1 MEIRVN
7 VERAIRYYLYSIE
20 DGRNN
25 ILNLWDI
32 LDLHF
37 SFNIEKKLNNMAIEA
52 VNIASNNP
60 LEFETVINNFAEKIY
75 NIVLQEI
82 EAQANCNPIQ
92 NKVISYTDT
101 I

>member
-7 VERAIRYYLYSIE
+7 VERAIRCYLYSIE
-20 DGRNN
+20 GERNG
-25 ILNLWDI
+25 ISNLWYI

-37 SFNIEKKLNNMAIEA
+37 NFNIEKRLDNMAIEA
-52 VNIASNNP
+52 VNTAINNP

-82 EAQANCNPIQ
+82 KAQANCNPIE
-92 NKVISYTDT
+92 NKVTSYTD